1 MKQQLNTNRSRP
13 KKSLGQN
20 FITDEAFIKKL
31 SNEIITDKDT
41 NIIEIG
47 PGKGA
52 LTHYLIKKK
61 FKSILLIE
69 KDKNLSQFLSNNF
82 KDDKRIEVINV
93 DALHVNYEELK
104 LKGKVI
110 IVGNL
115 PFNVSTQLL
124 FKWLDIKKW
133 PPFYDKMI
141 LMFQKEVADRIKS
154 EKNTKNYGKISV
166 ACQARC
172 KVKELM
178 IAPPEIFD
186 PVPKVYG
193 TVLDLQ
199 PSLEHKNID
208 YEKLKTLLSLGFSK
222 RRKKIKTSLKD
233 YKKDLIK
240 LKIDENLRA
249 ENLSVIDF
257 CRLSMSS

>member
-1 MKQQLNTNRSRP
+1 MKQQLNTNKFRA

-20 FITDEAFIKKL
+20 FIIDDSFIKKL
-31 SNEIITDKDT
+31 SNEISSDSDT

-52 LTHYLIKKK
+52 LTHYLLKKK

-69 KDKNLSQFLSNNF
+69 KDRDLSHFLSNNF
-82 KDDKRIEVINV
+82 KNDKRIEVLNI
-93 DALHVNYEELK
+93 DALRFKYEDLK
-104 LKGKVI
+104 LEGKVI

-115 PFNVSTQLL
+115 PFNISTQLL

-133 PPFYDKMI
+133 PPFFDRMV

-172 KVKELM
+172 KIKELM

-186 PVPKVYG
+186 PIPKVFG

-199 PSLEHKNID
+199 PSLEYKNID
-208 YEKLKTLLSLGFSK
+208 YEKLKIILSLGFNK
-222 RRKKIKTSLKD
+222 RRKKIKTSLKN
-233 YKKDLIK
+233 YKKELIK
-240 LKIDENLRA
+240 LKIDQNLRA
-249 ENLSVIDF
+249 ENLSVEDF
-257 CRLSMSS
+257 CRLSMSL

>member
-1 MKQQLNTNRSRP
+1 MKQQLNTNKFRA

-20 FITDEAFIKKL
+20 FIIDESFIKKL
-31 SNEIITDKDT
+31 SNEISSDYDT

-52 LTHYLIKKK
+52 LTEYLLKKK

-69 KDKNLSQFLSNNF
+69 KDRDLSYFLSNNF
-82 KDDKRIEVINV
+82 KNDKRIKVLNI
-93 DALHVNYEELK
+93 DALRVKYEDLK
-104 LKGKVI
+104 LEGKVI

-133 PPFYDKMI
+133 PPFFDRMV

-178 IAPPEIFD
+178 IAPPEIFN
-186 PVPKVYG
+186 PIPKVFG

-199 PSLEHKNID
+199 PSLEYKNID
-208 YEKLKTLLSLGFSK
+208 YEKLKIILSLGFNN
-222 RRKKIKTSLKD
+222 RRKKIRTSLKN
-233 YKKDLIK
+233 YKKELIK

-249 ENLSVIDF
+249 ENLSVDDF
-257 CRLSMSS
+257 CRLSMSL